1 MKDAQPAGTYDQD
14 AKRLISELSFEI
26 PYDSPEDAAEIR
38 KWWRFVGRKSGIK
51 IETFDFK
58 QMALIIVI
66 RHTPLPGDDQLRET
80 MFRAA
85 ARMLGEAFDRATTTD
100 AT

>member
-1 MKDAQPAGTYDQD
+1 MKDAQPVGAYDQD
-14 AKRLISELSFEI
+14 AKRLTSELSFEI
-26 PYDSPEDAAEIR
+26 PYDSPEGAAGIR

-58 QMALIIVI
+58 RMGLIIVI
-66 RHTPLPGDDQLRET
+66 RNTPLPGDDQLRET
-80 MFRAA
+80 MLREA
-85 ARMLGEAFDRATTTD
+85 ARMLGEAIDRATTTD

>member
-1 MKDAQPAGTYDQD
+1 MKDTQQTGTYDQD
-14 AKRLISELSFEI
+14 AKRLTSELSFEI
-26 PYDSPEDAAEIR
+26 PYDSPENAAGIR

-58 QMALIIVI
+58 RMGVIIVI
-66 RHTPLPGDDQLRET
+66 RNTPLLGDDQLRET
-80 MFRAA
+80 RCREA
-85 ARMLGEAFDRATTTD
+85 ARMLGEAIDCATTTD

>member
-1 MKDAQPAGTYDQD
+1 MKDAQPIGTYDQD
-14 AKRLISELSFEI
+14 AKRLTSELSFEI
-26 PYDSPEDAAEIR
+26 PYDSPEGAEGIR

-58 QMALIIVI
+58 QMGLVIVV
-66 RHTPLPGDDQLRET
+66 RKTPLPGDDELLYAAFREASRLLT
-80 MFRAA
+80 
-85 ARMLGEAFDRATTTD
+85 EAFDRATTTD

>member
-1 MKDAQPAGTYDQD
+1 MKDAQPAGAYDQD
-14 AKRLISELSFEI
+14 AKRLTSELSFEI
-26 PYDSPEDAAEIR
+26 PYDSPEDAAGIR

-58 QMALIIVI
+58 RRGLIIVV
-66 RHTPLPGDDQLRET
+66 RNTPLPGDDQLLET
-80 MFRAA
+80 MCREA
-85 ARMLGEAFDRATTTD
+85 ARMLGEAIDRATTTD

>member
-1 MKDAQPAGTYDQD
+1 MKDAQPAGAYDQD
-14 AKRLISELSFEI
+14 AKRLISELFFEI
-26 PYDSPEDAAEIR
+26 PYDSPVDAAAIR
-38 KWWRFVGRKSGIK
+38 KWWRFVARKSAIK

-80 MFRAA
+80 MFREA

>member
-1 MKDAQPAGTYDQD
+1 MKDAQPVGAYDRD
-14 AKRLISELSFEI
+14 AKRLTSELSFEI
-26 PYDSPEDAAEIR
+26 PYDSPEGVAGIR

-58 QMALIIVI
+58 QMGLVIVV
-66 RHTPLPGDDQLRET
+66 RKTPLPGDDELRYAA
-80 MFRAA
+80 FREAS
-85 ARMLGEAFDRATTTD
+85 RLLSEAFDRATTTD